1 MLRQKRL
8 PAIALPVHN
17 TQKMHSRTYFTRHS
31 RIVAESPVENG
42 RNSREETCIHNRPCP
57 PCFIHSQ
64 SPSAKHYAM
73 CSSRHRDYYYYFIFF
88 VVVLFGFDIK
98 ISAMRWT
105 HVFLHESEQIKNLI
119 VFVCNM
125 IARQPADNARKVTTR
140 TTNNREITNN
150 NNKKIQYNKQI
161 LALHRSHRKKSE
173 RKNRNTVRINA
184 ALKKRLGIV
193 FANTMAFMIAAAPQK
208 SQPFVDSIKIK

>member
-1 MLRQKRL
+1 MLPQKRL

-73 CSSRHRDYYYYFIFF
+73 CSSRHRDYYYYYYIFSSSSCS
-88 VVVLFGFDIK
+88 VRHQDFGD
-98 ISAMRWT
+98 AMDACFPSRIRT
-105 HVFLHESEQIKNLI
+105 NKKSDSICLQHDR
-119 VFVCNM
+119 
-125 IARQPADNARKVTTR
+125 ATTR
-140 TTNNREITNN
+140 RQCSKGNNTNHKQQR
-150 NNKKIQYNKQI
+150 NNKQQQNTIQQTNPR
-161 LALHRSHRKKSE
+161 ASPVTPKK
-173 RKNRNTVRINA
+173 K
-184 ALKKRLGIV
+184 
-193 FANTMAFMIAAAPQK
+193 
-208 SQPFVDSIKIK
+208 